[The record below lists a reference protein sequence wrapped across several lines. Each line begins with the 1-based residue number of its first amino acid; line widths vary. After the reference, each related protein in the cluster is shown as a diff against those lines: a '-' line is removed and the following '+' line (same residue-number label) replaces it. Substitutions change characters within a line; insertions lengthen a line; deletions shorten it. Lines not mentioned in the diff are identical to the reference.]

1 MIIIENF
8 GMVWFQL
15 FMEKVLIHQKKNLEW
30 LKIIERRISSL
41 SGKYVSSC
49 KLLSGVV
56 AFVKVVKCVCFY
68 FF

>member
-1 MIIIENF
+1 
-8 GMVWFQL
+8 MVWFQL

-49 KLLSGVV
+49 KLLS
-56 AFVKVVKCVCFY
+56 AN
-68 FF
+68 